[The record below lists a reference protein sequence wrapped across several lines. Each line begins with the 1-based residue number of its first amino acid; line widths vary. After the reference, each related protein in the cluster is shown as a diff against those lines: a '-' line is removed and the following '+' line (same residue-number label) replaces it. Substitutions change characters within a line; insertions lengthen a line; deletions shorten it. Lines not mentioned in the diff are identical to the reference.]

1 MVCRPPVTS
10 LSWHRDVIYSYCCSQ
25 LSHGVFG
32 SELRSLG
39 LCITLALSSLC
50 SQSQPCTHETS
61 PALASQGR
69 GLPALGNTSGL
80 VSHYTLCYGS
90 GAAALITGHGIL
102 ELWRLRCEWEI
113 PLTGLSFSV
122 WRGLGGVTLL
132 KEDPLCGQAL
142 RVYDLTVDPIPSAC
156 DGEWDHLAYCSVCHA
171 CLRLCFSQWW
181 AYLAQSLNKPF
192 LL

>member
-10 LSWHRDVIYSYCCSQ
+10 LSWHRDVIYSYYCSQ

-142 RVYDLTVDPIPSAC
+142 RVLRPHCRSNSFC
-156 DGEWDHLAYCSVCHA
+156 LWWRMRSFSLLFCLSCLLASMLLPVMG
-171 CLRLCFSQWW
+171 LSGT
-181 AYLAQSLNKPF
+181 KPE
-192 LL
+192 